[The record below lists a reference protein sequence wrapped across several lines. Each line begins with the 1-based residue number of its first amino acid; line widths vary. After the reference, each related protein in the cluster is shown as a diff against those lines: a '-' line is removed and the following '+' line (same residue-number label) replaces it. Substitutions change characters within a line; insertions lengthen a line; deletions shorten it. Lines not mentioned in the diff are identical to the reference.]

1 MVSGASSGLERAIFA
16 KNEMKL
22 RFQSLNLCSQRSRD
36 YQMSKNLNLIPITIL
51 TGFLGSGKTT
61 LLNQLLKN
69 PNMQDTA
76 VIINEYGEVGVD
88 HFFVEKIA
96 NEIIEISS
104 GCICCTVRGDLVA
117 TLENLGTESKSK
129 SAHKFKRIVIE
140 TTGIADP
147 TLVVRAIMQNPIL
160 ASQFQIEKIIA
171 CVDSSN
177 GAEVLASNSEAL
189 KQIAFADQIALT
201 KTDLLEISLKQG
213 LADNSLIEHLKKL
226 NPLAEILDCSSQD
239 FEVECLVEQQNNKTE
254 KNLNQ
259 KASNKKNLDLVN
271 STENQHLSSIQTFT
285 LKSEKFISTHELE
298 HFIDVLGSTVGSDIL
313 RVKGMIGVIEKP
325 DQPAIVQG
333 VKNFFHSIEFLENW
347 PSEDRISFLVII
359 SINPIEELVSK
370 LFNAFFGI
378 PDVDSPDRIAIIDNP
393 LTIAG
398 FA

>member
-1 MVSGASSGLERAIFA
+1 
-16 KNEMKL
+16 
-22 RFQSLNLCSQRSRD
+22 
-36 YQMSKNLNLIPITIL
+36 MSKNQDLIPITIL

-61 LLNQLLKN
+61 LLNRLLKN

-88 HFFVEKIA
+88 HLFVQKIA

-129 SAHKFKRIVIE
+129 SARKFKRIVIE

-147 TLVVRAIMQNPIL
+147 TLVVRTIMQNPIL
-160 ASQFQIEKIIA
+160 ASQFQIEQIIA
-171 CVDSSN
+171 CVDSTN
-177 GAEVLASNSEAL
+177 GAEVLTSNSEAL
-189 KQIAFADQIALT
+189 KQIAIADQIVLT

-259 KASNKKNLDLVN
+259 KVSNKKNLDLVN

-285 LKSEKFISTHELE
+285 LKSDKLISTHELE

-333 VKNFFHSIEFLENW
+333 VKNFFHSIEFFENW

-359 SINPIEELVSK
+359 SINPIKESVSK

-378 PDVDSPDRIAIIDNP
+378 PDVDSPDRIAITDNP
-393 LTIAG
+393 LAIAG
-398 FA
+398 FT

>member
-1 MVSGASSGLERAIFA
+1 
-16 KNEMKL
+16 
-22 RFQSLNLCSQRSRD
+22 
-36 YQMSKNLNLIPITIL
+36 MSKNQDLIPITIL

-61 LLNQLLKN
+61 ILNRLLKN

-88 HFFVEKIA
+88 HLFVEKIA

-129 SAHKFKRIVIE
+129 SARKFKRIVIE

-160 ASQFQIEKIIA
+160 ASQFQIEQIIV
-171 CVDSSN
+171 CVDSIN
-177 GAEVLASNSEAL
+177 GAEVLVSNSEAL
-189 KQIAFADQIALT
+189 KQIAIADQIVLT

-213 LADNSLIEHLKKL
+213 LSDNSLIEQLKKL

-254 KNLNQ
+254 KNFYQ
-259 KASNKKNLDLVN
+259 KVSNKKNLDLVN

-285 LKSEKFISTHELE
+285 LKSEKFISAHELE

-313 RVKGMIGVIEKP
+313 RVKGMIGVVEKP
-325 DQPAIVQG
+325 DQPVIVQG

-359 SINPIEELVSK
+359 SINPIEESVSK

-378 PDVDSPDRIAIIDNP
+378 PDVDSPDRIAITDNP
-393 LTIAG
+393 LAIAG
-398 FA
+398 FT